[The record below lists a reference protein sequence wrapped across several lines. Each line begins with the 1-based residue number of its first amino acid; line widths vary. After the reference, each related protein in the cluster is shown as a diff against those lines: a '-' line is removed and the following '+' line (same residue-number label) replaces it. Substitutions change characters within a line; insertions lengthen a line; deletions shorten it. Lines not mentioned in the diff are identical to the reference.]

1 MRKRLSEPR
10 LEVGGTL
17 TPDFLAPC
25 FLGGR
30 GVGGIRGIVATRPG
44 VVLRPAAGVAFAV
57 LMIIV
62 ALLSGLLA
70 GAFGVYVVAVR
81 RALADRDLAALDSR
95 EARRALAETEGAL
108 AAERGS
114 FDVRVETALKALS
127 AEALRDN
134 ANAFTEQA
142 MGRLGEYVEPLK
154 RSLERVETN
163 VGLLEQQRQRAYGE
177 IHKELEI
184 VRQAHD
190 GLRAQTGNL
199 VNALRGESHTR
210 GRWGEIQ
217 LRRVIE
223 MAGMLSYC
231 DFDEQHSVASDA
243 GRLLRPD
250 VIVKLPGGKSI
261 VIDSKVSLVGYLRA
275 HQEGAD
281 DAARCAGMADH
292 ARQVRDHIQRLA
304 QKGYW
309 RQLPATPEFV
319 VMFLHDESSWRAAL
333 EVDPTLDELALS
345 NNVIPASPTSLI
357 GLLRAVHY
365 GWQQETIAEGARQI
379 SDLGRELY
387 KRLSTMGAHMSKLGR
402 SLDGAVKSYNET
414 VGSLERQV
422 LPQAR
427 RFEQHGITGV
437 EPPELAPIESQTRAL
452 SAQELVA
459 EAPIPLEIL
468 AAGADAA

>member
-1 MRKRLSEPR
+1 MAFAAL
-10 LEVGGTL
+10 LTGLVVG
-17 TPDFLAPC
+17 
-25 FLGGR
+25 
-30 GVGGIRGIVATRPG
+30 
-44 VVLRPAAGVAFAV
+44 AAGVYF
-57 LMIIV
+57 
-62 ALLSGLLA
+62 
-70 GAFGVYVVAVR
+70 VAVR
-81 RALADRDLAALDSR
+81 RALVDRDLAAAAAR
-95 EARRALAETEGAL
+95 EAQVALASTEGAL
-108 AAERGS
+108 AAERGA
-114 FDVRVETALKALS
+114 FDARVETAIKALS
-127 AEALRDN
+127 AEVLRDN
-134 ANAFTEQA
+134 ATAFTEQA

-154 RSLERVETN
+154 KSLEKVETN
-163 VGLLEQQRQRAYGE
+163 VNLLEQQRQRAYGE

-184 VRQAHD
+184 VRQTHE

-217 LRRVIE
+217 LKRVIE
-223 MAGMLSYC
+223 MAGMLPYC
-231 DFDEQHSVASDA
+231 DFAEQHSVAGED

-281 DAARCAGMADH
+281 DEARRAGMADH
-292 ARQVRDHIQRLA
+292 ARQVRDHIQRLG
-304 QKGYW
+304 QKAYW

-319 VMFLHDESSWRAAL
+319 VMFLHDESTWRAAL
-333 EVDPTLDELALS
+333 DVDPTLDELALS
-345 NNVIPASPTSLI
+345 NNVIPASPTNLI

-387 KRLSTMGAHMSKLGR
+387 KRLSTMGAHVTKLGR

-427 RFEQHGITGV
+427 RFEQHGITGI
-437 EPPELAPIESQTRAL
+437 EPPELVPIERQTRAL
-452 SAQELVA
+452 TAQELTGDAPVA
-459 EAPIPLEIL
+459 LEIL
-468 AAGADAA
+468 SGDATAA

>member
-1 MRKRLSEPR
+1 MVPGGPVGRCCPAARLAYVA
-10 LEVGGTL
+10 LMAIIALLIGLVVG
-17 TPDFLAPC
+17 
-25 FLGGR
+25 
-30 GVGGIRGIVATRPG
+30 
-44 VVLRPAAGVAFAV
+44 AAGVYA
-57 LMIIV
+57 I
-62 ALLSGLLA
+62 
-70 GAFGVYVVAVR
+70 AVR
-81 RALADRDLAALDSR
+81 RALADRDVAALDAR

-108 AAERGS
+108 AAERGA
-114 FDVRVETALKALS
+114 FDTRVENAIKTLS
-127 AEALRDN
+127 TEALRAN

-142 MGRLGEYVEPLK
+142 MGRLGAYVEPLK
-154 RSLERVETN
+154 KSLEKVETN
-163 VGLLEQQRQRAYGE
+163 VNLLEQQRQRAYGE

-184 VRQAHD
+184 VRQTHE
-190 GLRAQTGNL
+190 GLRLQTGNL

-231 DFDEQHSVASDA
+231 DFDEQHSVAGDD
-243 GRLLRPD
+243 GRTLRPD

-281 DAARCAGMADH
+281 AEVRRAGMADH
-292 ARQVRDHIQRLA
+292 ARQVRDHIQQLG
-304 QKGYW
+304 QKAYW

-319 VMFLHDESSWRAAL
+319 VMFLHDESSWLAAL
-333 EVDPTLDELALS
+333 EVDPTLHELAMS
-345 NNVIPASPTSLI
+345 NNVIPASPTNLI

-387 KRLSTMGAHMSKLGR
+387 KRLSTMGAHVSKLGR

-427 RFEQHGITGV
+427 RFEQHGITGI
-437 EPPELAPIESQTRAL
+437 EPPELAPIERQTRAL
-452 SAQELVA
+452 SAQELVSDEPA
-459 EAPIPLEIL
+459 PLEAL
-468 AAGADAA
+468 ATGASAA

>member
-1 MRKRLSEPR
+1 VTILA
-10 LEVGGTL
+10 LLIGLVAGAVGVYL
-17 TPDFLAPC
+17 
-25 FLGGR
+25 
-30 GVGGIRGIVATRPG
+30 
-44 VVLRPAAGVAFAV
+44 
-57 LMIIV
+57 V
-62 ALLSGLLA
+62 ALRG
-70 GAFGVYVVAVR
+70 
-81 RALADRDLAALDSR
+81 ALADRDRAVGEAR
-95 EARRALAETEGAL
+95 EAQRGLAESEGAL
-108 AAERGS
+108 AAERRA
-114 FDVRVETALKALS
+114 FDERLQATIKALS
-127 AEALRDN
+127 TEALQAN

-142 MGRLGEYVEPLK
+142 MGRLGEYVEPLRK
-154 RSLERVETN
+154 SLEKVETN
-163 VGLLEQQRQRAYGE
+163 VNVLEQQRQRAYGE

-184 VRQAHD
+184 VRQNNE
-190 GLRAQTGNL
+190 GLRLQTGNL
-199 VNALRGESHTR
+199 VNALRGESQMR

-223 MAGMLSYC
+223 MAGMLPYC
-231 DFDEQHSVASDA
+231 DFDEQHSLA
-243 GRLLRPD
+243 GDDGRVMRPD

-281 DAARCAGMADH
+281 DETRRAGMADH
-292 ARQVRDHIQRLA
+292 ARQVRTHIQTLG
-304 QKGYW
+304 QKAYW

-319 VMFLHDESSWRAAL
+319 VMFLHDESSWLAAL
-333 EVDPTLDELALS
+333 DVDPSLHELALS
-345 NNVIPASPTSLI
+345 NNVIPATPTNLI

-387 KRLSTMGAHMSKLGR
+387 KRLATMGAHVSKLGR

-437 EPPELAPIESQTRAL
+437 EPPELTPIERQTRAL
-452 SAQELVA
+452 TAQELVA
-459 EAPIPLEIL
+459 DAPIPLEIRP
-468 AAGADAA
+468 ADASAA

>member
-1 MRKRLSEPR
+1 MP
-10 LEVGGTL
+10 GGQAEAATWRRPTAGL
-17 TPDFLAPC
+17 PFVPLMAVVALL
-25 FLGGR
+25 LGL
-30 GVGGIRGIVATRPG
+30 VAG
-44 VVLRPAAGVAFAV
+44 AAGVYF
-57 LMIIV
+57 I
-62 ALLSGLLA
+62 
-70 GAFGVYVVAVR
+70 AVR
-81 RALADRDLAALDSR
+81 RALADRDLAAVEAR
-95 EARRALAETEGAL
+95 EAHRALAETEGAL
-108 AAERGS
+108 AAERGA
-114 FDVRVETALKALS
+114 FDTRVENAIKALS
-127 AEALRDN
+127 TEALREN

-154 RSLERVETN
+154 KSLEKVETN

-184 VRQAHD
+184 VRQTHE
-190 GLRAQTGNL
+190 GLRTQTGNL

-231 DFDEQHSVASDA
+231 DFDEQQTLA
-243 GRLLRPD
+243 GEDGRVLRPD

-275 HQEGAD
+275 HGEGAD
-281 DAARCAGMADH
+281 AATRRAGLADH
-292 ARQVRDHIQRLA
+292 ARQVHDHIQKLG
-304 QKGYW
+304 QKAYW

-319 VMFLHDESSWRAAL
+319 VMFLHDESSWLAAL
-333 EVDPTLDELALS
+333 EVDPTLHELALA
-345 NNVIPASPTSLI
+345 NNVIPASPTNLI

-387 KRLSTMGAHMSKLGR
+387 KRLATMGAHMSKLGR
-402 SLDGAVKSYNET
+402 SLDGAVKSYNES

-427 RFEQHGITGV
+427 RFEQHGITGI
-437 EPPELAPIESQTRAL
+437 EPPELAPIERQTRGL
-452 SAQELVA
+452 SAAELVSDG
-459 EAPIPLEIL
+459 PIALEIL
-468 AAGADAA
+468 ASDASAA

>member
-1 MRKRLSEPR
+1 M
-10 LEVGGTL
+10 
-17 TPDFLAPC
+17 F
-25 FLGGR
+25 
-30 GVGGIRGIVATRPG
+30 
-44 VVLRPAAGVAFAV
+44 
-57 LMIIV
+57 IV
-62 ALLSGLLA
+62 ALLSGLVA
-70 GAFGVYVVAVR
+70 GVVVVYLVAVR
-81 RALADRDLAALDSR
+81 PALSDRDLAVLDGR

-108 AAERGS
+108 AAERGA
-114 FDVRVETALKALS
+114 FDARVETAIKALS

-142 MGRLGEYVEPLK
+142 MGRLGEYVEPLRK
-154 RSLERVETN
+154 SLEKVETN

-177 IHKELEI
+177 IHKELELS
-184 VRQAHD
+184 RLSNE
-190 GLRAQTGNL
+190 GLRTQTGNL
-199 VNALRGESHTR
+199 ANALRGEAHTR

-223 MAGMLSYC
+223 MAGMLAYC
-231 DFDEQHSVASDA
+231 DFEEQQSIAGDE

-275 HQEGAD
+275 HEVGAD
-281 DAARCAGMADH
+281 AETRRAGMADH

-304 QKGYW
+304 QKAYW
-309 RQLPATPEFV
+309 RQLPASPEFV
-319 VMFLHDESSWRAAL
+319 VMFLHDESSWVGAL
-333 EVDPTLDELALS
+333 DVDPSLLEFAYS
-345 NNVIPASPTSLI
+345 NNVIPASPTNLI
-357 GLLRAVHY
+357 GLLRTVYH
-365 GWQQETIAEGARQI
+365 GWQQERIAEDAREI

-437 EPPELAPIESQTRAL
+437 EPPELAPIERQTRAL

-468 AAGADAA
+468 AGDANAA